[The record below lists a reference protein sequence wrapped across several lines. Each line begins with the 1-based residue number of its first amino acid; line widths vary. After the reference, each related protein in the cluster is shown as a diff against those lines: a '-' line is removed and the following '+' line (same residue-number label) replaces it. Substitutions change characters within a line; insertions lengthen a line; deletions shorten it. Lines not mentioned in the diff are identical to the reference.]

1 MPHALEIDRRSLIS
15 LAQKYE
21 TSRFLDSDPSKFM
34 HRYENPVEQE
44 IVAFLAANLAFGQRK
59 QILSHVE
66 FVLREMGASPKKWIL
81 DREFES
87 VFGGGKKSF
96 YRMYSHDTMKSF
108 FALLCE
114 ILEKSRSLGEHFEAQ
129 WKNAKSDGER
139 YLFRVI
145 ASNFHSEC
153 KLVPHTATS
162 AAKRLNMF
170 LRWMVRDNS
179 PVDLGLWKWFC
190 KTDLLMPLDTHVMQE
205 ATKFGFLSQ
214 NSKGGVKSAN
224 LKTCVEL
231 TEKMKKIFQIIQ
243 NMQCSHRYKG

>member
-59 QILSHVE
+59 QILSHV
-66 FVLREMGASPKKWIL
+66 
-81 DREFES
+81 
-87 VFGGGKKSF
+87 
-96 YRMYSHDTMKSF
+96 
-108 FALLCE
+108 
-114 ILEKSRSLGEHFEAQ
+114 EAQ

-231 TEKMKKIFQIIQ
+231 TEKMKKIFPDDPVRADFALFGLGVDKIHA
-243 NMQCSHRYKG
+243 NGTSS